1 MDSLA
6 RNSTLWNFIKNPG
19 LQHLAKEIFWNLN
32 YSSLE
37 ICQQINQSSSQILEN
52 PFFWLEKFIRAGS
65 ISKKNQEDWTK
76 VIQSVINTN
85 MEKHIVLYLKWT
97 LKEKGAVDVTI
108 YTNPIVQDE
117 FNEKIYWAARNG
129 HTEIVK
135 VLAPLSDN
143 PNEPKIQGCTPINV
157 AARNGHTKIVKI
169 LASLTDNPNVA
180 DKNGNTPIS
189 SAAIYG

>member
-37 ICQQINQSSSQILEN
+37 ICQQINESSSQILEN
-52 PFFWLEKFIRAGS
+52 PFFWLEKFIREGS

-97 LKEKGAVDVTI
+97 LKEKGAGDVTI
-108 YTNPIVQDE
+108 YTNPMFKMNSMRKFIGRQGMGIQKLSR
-117 FNEKIYWAARNG
+117 FW
-129 HTEIVK
+129 
-135 VLAPLSDN
+135 PLCQT
-143 PNEPKIQGCTPINV
+143 IPINQKFWV
-157 AARNGHTKIVKI
+157 VLQLMWQQEMDIQK
-169 LASLTDNPNVA
+169 L
-180 DKNGNTPIS
+180 
-189 SAAIYG
+189 